1 MAVGH
6 LTSEV
11 HPHRRRRT
19 SPYDDRFRPSL
30 QIDLPHRESPTIS
43 LLIAATVVPSEEIEK
58 AALYDEIYLTHK
70 REIFRAQPASRQ
82 QPHVDSL
89 GSGNLCNTSSDSSSV
104 GHFRYPPF
112 QLLFFQNSFSNYD
125 CFY

>member
-1 MAVGH
+1 MAVSH

-19 SPYDDRFRPSL
+19 SPYDDRFHPSL
-30 QIDLPHRESPTIS
+30 QIALPHRDSPTIS

-70 REIFRAQPASRQ
+70 REIFRAQPASDNNRMWTLWAAAIFAILAQ
-82 QPHVDSL
+82 TAQVWVISA
-89 GSGNLCNTSSDSSSV
+89 S
-104 GHFRYPPF
+104 
-112 QLLFFQNSFSNYD
+112 FFQNSFSSYD